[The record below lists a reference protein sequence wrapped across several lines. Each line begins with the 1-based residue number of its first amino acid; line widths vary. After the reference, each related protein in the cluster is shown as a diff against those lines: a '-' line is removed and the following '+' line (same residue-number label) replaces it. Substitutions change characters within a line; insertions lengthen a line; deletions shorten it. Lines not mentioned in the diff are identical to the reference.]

1 MLRSRKP
8 HLYIYDMHSIY
19 RYTQLA
25 SDLIEFVEE
34 ISGARAFHVQRP
46 GKIAEARLNERGL
59 LNELISYAEQGVRL
73 EFFSSRL
80 KKLAPGR
87 HLKQPPFPTI
97 R

>member
-46 GKIAEARLNERGL
+46 GKIAEAGL

-80 KKLAPGR
+80 KQLGPGR
-87 HLKQPPFPTI
+87 HFK
-97 R
+97 